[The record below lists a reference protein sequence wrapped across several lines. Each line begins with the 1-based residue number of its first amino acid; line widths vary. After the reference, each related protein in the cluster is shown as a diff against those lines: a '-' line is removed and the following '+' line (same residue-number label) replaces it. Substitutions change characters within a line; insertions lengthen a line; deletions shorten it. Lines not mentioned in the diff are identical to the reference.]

1 MFGFVYCFNK
11 TLKNRSSFFIF
22 HGFNLSGCG
31 ENIYENESKSAA
43 QIWLDYHGTTNFD
56 MTNFFYYSCTC

>member
-31 ENIYENESKSAA
+31 ETIYENESKSAA

-56 MTNFFYYSCTC
+56 